1 MHEGPE
7 GKAFRFPRKRIGKD
21 LPVVWS
27 IKAATIPIF
36 FGGGLAFLM
45 ALEQLVRKKPNK
57 ANLLFSLVF
66 LCCFVII
73 LGAGFVANNLPPRQ
87 PFTLYLFFTA
97 IYLVGP
103 LYYFYFNV
111 LLHPEKTFQIKSLLH
126 FVPALVAFFI
136 ETGFQLMPLAFKKQW
151 LNEMF
156 TSPPQHVLILLVISG
171 ALHSFSYL
179 AYLLKMDLGLVW
191 NVKEVKT
198 ELRLLVIIDVLAI
211 LSVAALF
218 VGFTLKI
225 PPLFIFGGNSLAVLT
240 VSVFLGYNRY
250 PLFLQML
257 KTEIEKERYE
267 KSSLTG
273 VDTELVNSRLM
284 ALVGTEKIYRESD
297 LNLKSLA
304 DRLFITPHQ
313 LSQYLNERLGSDFR
327 SFINSYRVAEAKE
340 LLSRQPDLNILSIC
354 YDVGFGSKSAFNSVF
369 KKETGQ
375 TPREFRDTAMNGQD

>member
-1 MHEGPE
+1 MSLQRL
-7 GKAFRFPRKRIGKD
+7 AKD
-21 LPVVWS
+21 PPVVWS
-27 IKAATIPIF
+27 IKTATLPIF

-66 LCCFVII
+66 LCCFFII

-97 IYLVGP
+97 ICLVGP
-103 LYYFYFNV
+103 LYYFYFNI
-111 LLHPEKTFQIKSLLH
+111 LLHPGKNFQIKSLLH
-126 FVPALVAFFI
+126 FVPALVAFFM

-151 LNEMF
+151 LSEMF
-156 TSPPQHVLILLVISG
+156 SSPPQHVLILLVISG
-171 ALHSFSYL
+171 ALHSSSYL
-179 AYLLKMDLGLVW
+179 AYLLKMDLGLAW

-198 ELRLLVIIDVLAI
+198 ELRLLVVIDVLAI

-218 VGFTLKI
+218 VGFTFKM
-225 PPLFIFGGNSLAVLT
+225 PGLFISGGNFLTALT
-240 VSVFLGYNRY
+240 VGVFLGYNRY

-257 KTEIEKERYE
+257 KTEIEKKRYE

-273 VDTELVNSRLM
+273 VDTEQVNSRLRE
-284 ALVGTEKIYRESD
+284 LLETEKIYTASD
-297 LNLKSLA
+297 LNLKTLA
-304 DRLFITPHQ
+304 ERLFITPHQ

-327 SFINSYRVAEAKE
+327 SFINHYRVVEAKE
-340 LLSRQPDLNILSIC
+340 LLAERSDRSILSIC
-354 YDVGFGSKSAFNSVF
+354 YDVGFGSKSTFNSVF

-375 TPREFRDTAMNGQD
+375 TPREFRDTAMNGHG

>member
-1 MHEGPE
+1 M
-7 GKAFRFPRKRIGKD
+7 I
-21 LPVVWS
+21 WS

-45 ALEQLVRKKPNK
+45 ALEQLVRKKPNR

-73 LGAGFVANNLPPRQ
+73 FGAGFIANNLPPSE
-87 PFTLYLFFTA
+87 PFTIYLFFTA
-97 IYLVGP
+97 ICLVGP
-103 LYYFYFNV
+103 LYYFYFNI

-126 FVPALVAFFI
+126 FVPALVAFCI
-136 ETGFQLMPLAFKKQW
+136 ETYFQFMPLAFKKQW
-151 LNEMF
+151 LSEMF
-156 TSPPQHVLILLVISG
+156 TSPPQHVLTLLVISG
-171 ALHSFSYL
+171 ALHAFSYL

-198 ELRLLVIIDVLAI
+198 ELRLLVIVDVLAI
-211 LSVAALF
+211 LSIAALF
-218 VGFTLKI
+218 VGFTFKM

-240 VSVFLGYNRY
+240 VGVFVGYNRY

-257 KTEIEKERYE
+257 KTEIEKKRYE

-273 VDTELVNSRLM
+273 VDTDLVNSRLVE
-284 ALVGTEKIYRESD
+284 LVEREKIYRESD

-304 DRLFITPHQ
+304 DRLAITPHQ
-313 LSQYLNERLGSDFR
+313 LSQFLNERLGSDFR
-327 SFINSYRVAEAKE
+327 SFINSYRVSEAKV
-340 LLSRQPDLNILSIC
+340 LLSEHPDLNILSIC

-375 TPREFRDTAMNGQD
+375 TPREFRDAAMNGQD